1 MSKHNFLYE
10 NRGKLTLLALLLGII
25 AFCVDFQFKGIYSS
39 TIQWS
44 IFWAVAIFIF
54 YIQFVAG
61 ILIADDQLS
70 DDLDYNFEEKE
81 IPKDLFFDMAENH
94 PAIISEAEIQT
105 AVESTS
111 ETTNDQI
118 DFRDEVKQAAADG
131 KKVVFLV
138 QPIIMSENDLTDKLE
153 EMKNNNEA
161 DKTIQSGNNGPVKEL
176 QQEEKGVH
184 TYSTRLVPYRY
195 RQMFEDI
202 HSFAITHGPQ
212 TTDAIVKKVQA
223 YGHPF
228 KKVENGQKLVAFEF
242 PFMRMP
248 EAGFFGVKLPEPI
261 VEEEKND
268 VVEPDWKARD

>member
-1 MSKHNFLYE
+1 MSKDNFLYH
-10 NRGKLTLLALLLGII
+10 NRGKLTVLALIIGIL
-25 AFCVDFQFKGIYSS
+25 AFYIDYKIESGHSS
-39 TIQWS
+39 VIQWTVFC
-44 IFWAVAIFIF
+44 IICLFIF
-54 YIQFVAG
+54 YIHFVAG
-61 ILIADDQLS
+61 IYIEESTLN
-70 DDLDYNFEEKE
+70 DDLEYNFEEKE
-81 IPKDLFFDMAENH
+81 IPKDLFSDDTS
-94 PAIISEAEIQT
+94 PTVISQAEIQNV
-105 AVESTS
+105 VESTS

-153 EMKNNNEA
+153 EMKNNNES

-228 KKVENGQKLVAFEF
+228 KKVENGQKLVAIEF

-248 EAGFFGVKLPEPI
+248 ESGFFGVKLPEPI
-261 VEEEKND
+261 VEEEKKD

>member
-10 NRGKLTLLALLLGII
+10 NRGKLTLLALLLGLIGLYL
-25 AFCVDFQFKGIYSS
+25 DFQFKGIYSS

-44 IFWAVAIFIF
+44 IFWVVAIFIF
-54 YIQFVAG
+54 YVQFVAG

-70 DDLDYNFEEKE
+70 DDLDYDFEEKE
-81 IPKDLFFDMAENH
+81 IPKDLFSDDTSPTVINQ
-94 PAIISEAEIQT
+94 AEIQT

-153 EMKNNNEA
+153 EMKNNNES
-161 DKTIQSGNNGPVKEL
+161 DKTIQSGASGPVKEL

-248 EAGFFGVKLPEPI
+248 ETGFFGVKLPELI
-261 VEEEKND
+261 VEEEKKD